1 MFNPLES
8 KKNQH
13 SLSNKICVYNSNFL
27 RVSYVTAIFLYIM
40 ITALIIRGVTLPGA
54 YKGIEHYTLKL
65 NTEALF
71 KLQVNF

>member
-1 MFNPLES
+1 
-8 KKNQH
+8 
-13 SLSNKICVYNSNFL
+13 
-27 RVSYVTAIFLYIM
+27 M

-71 KLQVNF
+71 KLQVNFLNYQIKNDTIINDSLFKTWIDAINQVFFCLGISK